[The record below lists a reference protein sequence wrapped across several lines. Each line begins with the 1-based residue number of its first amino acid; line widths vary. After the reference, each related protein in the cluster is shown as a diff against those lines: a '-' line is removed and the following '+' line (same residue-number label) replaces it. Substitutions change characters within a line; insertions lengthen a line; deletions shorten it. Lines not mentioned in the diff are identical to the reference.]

1 MAIRKKACILILGL
15 LLPALL
21 TAQVGLRAVDNRRAD
36 TLLTKLRM
44 PMDTL
49 RINFDE
55 VRESR
60 TVCYTVCDAIN
71 NQPVMLAHVVNRS
84 KRIGT
89 VSGTNGKV
97 CLPVS
102 FGDSLYISV
111 LGYERKHL
119 LAFGLAAPDTAV
131 NRIALQPV
139 AYPIEEV
146 RVFSPGS
153 YDRFLRSVERLQL
166 PLTAQEML
174 QRRLMEY
181 IKKAPVVKRAP
192 IPGSI
197 EQLSSGVM
205 HTFGESWLM
214 QQNRK
219 VREARKYDRE
229 LELIARKYSPA
240 MVQHLTG
247 LQGDS
252 LTRFIQHI
260 DLPHAYL
267 RDATEYDISVRI
279 LDSLRTFRRSPA
291 LISTDTLAAP

>member
-1 MAIRKKACILILGL
+1 MILGL

-111 LGYERKHL
+111 IGYERKHV
-119 LAFGLAAPDTAV
+119 LAFGLAAADSAV

-139 AYPIEEV
+139 AYAIDEV
-146 RVFSPGS
+146 KVYSPGS
-153 YDRFLRSVERLQL
+153 YDRFLKSVEHLKL
-166 PLTAQEML
+166 PLTAQELM
-174 QRRLMEY
+174 QRQLMDY
-181 IKKAPVVKRAP
+181 IRKAPMEKRAP

-197 EQLSSGVM
+197 KPPDGGLNY
-205 HTFGESWLM
+205 TFGESWLM

-219 VREARKYDRE
+219 VREARKHERDW
-229 LELIARKYSPA
+229 ELISRKYSPDK
-240 MVQHLTG
+240 VQRLTG
-247 LQGDS
+247 LTGDS
-252 LTRFIQHI
+252 LTKFIMHI
-260 DLPHAYL
+260 DLPESYL
-267 RDATEYDISVRI
+267 KEATEYEIGVRV
-279 LDSLRTFRRSPA
+279 LDSLRTYRRKPEA
-291 LISTDTLAAP
+291 IERDTLSMP